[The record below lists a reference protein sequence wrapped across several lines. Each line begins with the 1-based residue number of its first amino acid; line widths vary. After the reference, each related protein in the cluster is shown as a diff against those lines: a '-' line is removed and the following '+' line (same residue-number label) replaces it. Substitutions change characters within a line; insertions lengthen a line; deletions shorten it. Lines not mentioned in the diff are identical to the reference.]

1 MTDHKVAIGAII
13 DRLDRDAIARRLVET
28 FRGEIAG
35 YRRLPTTVVDH
46 QILTIARS
54 NVELCFD
61 SIAGGS
67 SPDSAQLEPFRA
79 SARDRASEGMPLE
92 DLLHAY
98 RLGGR
103 LGWRAIADVAH
114 DDEQAVLVEIAARVM
129 RYVDDV
135 SAAVAQ
141 AYLDERQQ
149 LVSEEERTA
158 RDLFDAIIRDAPLG
172 GRLEHLAEVRGFE
185 LGDRYHPF
193 IARIPGTGGRRHAD
207 LAASLR
213 REGTL
218 ALTEGD
224 RVAGLLRAGARP
236 RGLPPQALTV
246 VGGETRRRDLAVA
259 IDDVRAIAE
268 LAERR
273 ELRGTID
280 AADFP
285 LELLLIASPWYS
297 RMIADRVLGPL
308 TTGDGQRGAEL
319 SSTLEAFVEHDLDRR
334 RTAAAL
340 HIHPNT
346 LDYRLRRLREL
357 TGLDLRAPD
366 AIALAV
372 LALRQRRLRES

>member
-1 MTDHKVAIGAII
+1 MTDHKAAIASII
-13 DRLDRDAIARRLVET
+13 ERLDRDAIARRLVET
-28 FRGEIAG
+28 FRGEISG
-35 YRRLPTTVVDH
+35 YRRLPSSVVDQ

-61 SIAGGS
+61 SIASGGS
-67 SPDSAQLEPFRA
+67 PSSAELEPFRV

-114 DDEQAVLVEIAARVM
+114 DDEQSVLVEIAARVM
-129 RYVDDV
+129 HYVDDV

-158 RDLFDAIIRDAPLG
+158 RDLFEAIIRDTPLG
-172 GRLEHLAEVRGFE
+172 GRLEHLAQGRGFE

-193 IARIPGTGGRRHAD
+193 IARFPGTGGRRHAD
-207 LAASLR
+207 LAAALR

-224 RVAGLLRAGARP
+224 RVAGLLRAGSRP
-236 RGLPPQALTV
+236 HGLPPQALTV

-259 IDDVRAIAE
+259 IDDVRSIAE

-273 ELRGTID
+273 GLRGTVD
-280 AADFP
+280 AEYFP
-285 LELLLIASPWYS
+285 LELQLIASPWYS

-308 TTGDGQRGAEL
+308 GHGDGQRGAEL

-357 TGLDLRAPD
+357 TGLDLREPD
-366 AIALAV
+366 AIALVV